1 MAPFGLSL
9 YRLTARKRAGAAAG
23 WPERPSGRLIWLHAG
38 EADLAPPLIELGHR
52 IMDEDGHAVLLTGCG
67 DDVPK
72 RLIHQPIGND
82 SPAEAAALLDHW
94 RPDALLFAGGE
105 IRPALIH
112 AAAERGIPMTLAEAR
127 APHLPQGR
135 EGWYPGLMKASLARM
150 QEILAVD
157 DTAARA
163 LRKAGGNDR
172 LVIAGRMEQPS
183 AALPCNEAERAAL
196 ARLINTRPVW
206 LAAALPQ
213 AEESAVIEAHR
224 SGLRHAH
231 RLLLILVLDDSRRA
245 DDLARRMEAEDGW
258 QVACRAKD
266 EEPDAETEVYIADTS
281 ELGLWYRLAPITF
294 LGGSLSGTGS
304 QRDPM
309 EAAAL
314 GSSLIHGPRP
324 GIHGAIFGR
333 LGAARAARSVASGTD
348 LAEALSEL
356 LAPDRAAR
364 LAQAAWAVASDG
376 VEVTDHVHQQVRRM
390 LGEA

>member
-1 MAPFGLSL
+1 MPPFGLSL
-9 YRLTARKRAGAAAG
+9 YRLTARKRAVTAAG
-23 WPERPSGRLIWLHAG
+23 WPERPRGRLIWLHAG
-38 EADLAPPLIELGHR
+38 DDDLAAPLTELGHR
-52 IMDEDGHAVLLTGCG
+52 IVDEDGHAVLLTGG
-67 DDVPK
+67 AVSD
-72 RLIHQPIGND
+72 RLICQPMPPD
-82 SPAEAAALLDHW
+82 TPTDAVAMLDHW

-135 EGWYPGLMKASLARM
+135 EGWYPGLLKASLGRM

-163 LRKAGGNDR
+163 LRKAGVSDG

-183 AALPCNEAERAAL
+183 AALPCNEAERAVL
-196 ARLINTRPVW
+196 ANLMNTRPVW

-224 SGLRHAH
+224 AGLRHAH
-231 RLLLILVLDDSRRA
+231 RLLLILVPDDSRRA
-245 DDLARRMEAEDGW
+245 EDLARRMEAEDGW
-258 QVACRAKD
+258 QVACRLKD
-266 EEPDAETEVYIADTS
+266 EEPDPETEVYIADTS

-324 GIHGAIFGR
+324 GVYGTTFGR
-333 LGAARAARSVASGTD
+333 LGAARAARSVASGSD

-376 VEVTDHVHQQVRRM
+376 VEVTDHVHRQVRRM